1 MPSEPRRLP
10 SNGRVLVEHPRF
22 GRKRVTRS
30 QLTSAMAGGWR
41 RVEDK
46 PARRR
51 KKKTSAQSDKEP
63 SAPLSATSSA
73 DSPGS
78 EQGDTDALLPDSP
91 GRD

>member
-1 MPSEPRRLP
+1 MPSEPRKVP
-10 SNGRVLVEHPRF
+10 QTDRVLVEHPRL

-30 QLTSAMAGGWR
+30 QLNSARAGGWR

-46 PARRR
+46 PTRRR
-51 KKKTSAQSDKEP
+51 KKTSAQSDNKP
-63 SAPLSATSSA
+63 SAPLSATSPV
-73 DSPGS
+73 DPPGS